1 MRMTPPTG
9 LAQFLERKKET
20 AKGEQGSENEAIQW
34 FLIWF
39 LVREKTDKSSGE
51 LRTELLLAK
60 LFTSSIEGLSVRQIE
75 P

>member
-1 MRMTPPTG
+1 MTPPTG
-9 LAQFLERKKET
+9 LAQFFERKKET
-20 AKGEQGSENEAIQW
+20 AKGEQGSENEGIQW